1 MARAKV
7 KDFLYEQ
14 ESYEIRG
21 ACFDVYKA
29 FGGAFKEKVID
40 RALTKALQ
48 KRGLKVE
55 SQKRIDIYFED
66 EKVGMYVPDKIVN
79 ECILV
84 ELKAKPFLTKQ
95 DIDQFWKYLRGS
107 EYKLGFLVNFA
118 PARLEIKRIV
128 YEKARHLKEFSVN
141 SAYKS
146 A

>member
-1 MARAKV
+1 MARTKV
-7 KDFLYEQ
+7 QDFLYEA
-14 ESYEIRG
+14 ESYQIRG

-29 FGGAFKEKVID
+29 FGGAFKETVID
-40 RALTKALQ
+40 HALSKALQ

-79 ECILV
+79 ECILL

-118 PARLEIKRIV
+118 PVRLEIKRIV
-128 YEKARHLKEFSVN
+128 YERARHPKGFQR
-141 SAYKS
+141 
-146 A
+146 

>member
-1 MARAKV
+1 MGQNKV
-7 KDFLYEQ
+7 PDFLYEK

-29 FGGAFKEKVID
+29 FGGAFKETVID
-40 RALTKALQ
+40 RALSKALQ

-66 EKVGMYVPDKIVN
+66 EKVGTYVPDKIVN
-79 ECILV
+79 ECILI

-107 EYKLGFLVNFA
+107 QYKLAFLVNFA
-118 PARLEIKRIV
+118 PAKLEIKRIV
-128 YEKARHLKEFSVN
+128 YEKARHRR
-141 SAYKS
+141 
-146 A
+146 